1 MRNDNTLDWNFPTL
15 AYVWDSQRR
24 AIIAGADR
32 LEALS
37 DEDRAQ
43 SVAALCQRIRNLT
56 CGLDDGWLVRAAIF
70 IVEDL
75 YKSFFSGFRWS
86 PGVYGYIAATA
97 GLLVKELVSRG
108 FVLHY
113 VVDSVQPEADLA
125 ERLTFMPGVFEAAGF
140 MVTGPQ
146 LMAIELMQC
155 ANGHAGDVSM
165 IPAYREEGHQVADM
179 LIARCHE
186 ERRCSVYLNLDLDD
200 DAPALP
206 LDVAL
211 SQANKP
217 GVIAVYRDQPPLPG
231 STAHVAFPPDV
242 TFSC

>member
-1 MRNDNTLDWNFPTL
+1 MSNDNTLDWYLPTL
-15 AYVWDSQRR
+15 AHGWDSKSR

-43 SVAALCQRIRNLT
+43 SVAALSQRVRDLT
-56 CGLDDGWLVRAAIF
+56 GGLDDRWLV
-70 IVEDL
+70 
-75 YKSFFSGFRWS
+75 
-86 PGVYGYIAATA
+86 ATA
-97 GLLVKELVSRG
+97 GLLVKQLLSRG

-125 ERLTFMPGVFEAAGF
+125 ERLAIMPGVFEAAGF
-140 MVTGPQ
+140 IVTGPQ
-146 LMAIELMQC
+146 LMAMELMQR
-155 ANGHAGDVSM
+155 ADGHTGDVSM
-165 IPAYREEGHQVADM
+165 IPAYREEGHHVADM

-217 GVIAVYRDQPPLPG
+217 GVIAVHRNQPPLPG
-231 STAHVAFPPDV
+231 STAHVAFPPGV
-242 TFSC
+242 TVP